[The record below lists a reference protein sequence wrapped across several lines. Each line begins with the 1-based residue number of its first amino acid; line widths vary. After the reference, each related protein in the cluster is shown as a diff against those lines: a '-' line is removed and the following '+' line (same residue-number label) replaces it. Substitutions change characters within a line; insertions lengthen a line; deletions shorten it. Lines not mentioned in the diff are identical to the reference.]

1 MKTTTPRTSN
11 TPPLPRRT
19 RRRGTIEAPTEAPK
33 PRARSRRRPRR
44 TVADRTRLR
53 ARHAT
58 LRTRRARRRRGVSGG
73 GAVARAAR
81 RRGGGADAG
90 VPRGARE
97 GRGGE
102 LPRAEG
108 EDEGGEGEG
117 GGRPTRGLRDGIRR
131 RTRGGSPTR
140 NARRGTVDRSWP
152 GKNRA
157 ILMIQTGDDD
167 EQRARRLPA
176 AADSLGVQRS
186 RRRSILRAHRSC
198 RLGDRASRDR
208 RSARDIMSALSNATR
223 VGRLYRRVSR
233 PAPRA
238 RGRGDRVSFFA
249 PSDERSRGGAP
260 ILSLNDLP

>member
-58 LRTRRARRRRGVSGG
+58 LRTRRARRRRGGFRRRRRCTG
-73 GAVARAAR
+73 GAPPR
-81 RRGGGADAG
+81 GGADAG
-90 VPRGARE
+90 VARGARE